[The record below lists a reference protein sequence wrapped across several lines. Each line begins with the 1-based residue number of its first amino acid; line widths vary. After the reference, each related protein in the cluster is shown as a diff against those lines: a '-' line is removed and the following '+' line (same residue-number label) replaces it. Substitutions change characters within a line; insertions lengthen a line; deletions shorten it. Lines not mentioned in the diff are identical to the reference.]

1 MYNQQEGL
9 NGRVMSDSNPEGH
22 GAKHSP
28 GQHLCEQLSSFRQP
42 TQDPGFQT
50 AVYLAELQ
58 DMLSQVYDG
67 KRGIHQR
74 TNGAIKNK

>member
-42 TQDPGFQT
+42 TQDPGF
-50 AVYLAELQ
+50 
-58 DMLSQVYDG
+58 
-67 KRGIHQR
+67 
-74 TNGAIKNK
+74 